1 MLSDQITCNPNAMN
15 KAPTLS
21 PDPDDK
27 NLADPTLAVVADVNQ
42 LDLEISGTRWSIRS
56 SSPDK

>member
-1 MLSDQITCNPNAMN
+1 MN

-42 LDLEISGTRWSIRS
+42 LDLEQIRDALVD
-56 SSPDK
+56 PQFVAR